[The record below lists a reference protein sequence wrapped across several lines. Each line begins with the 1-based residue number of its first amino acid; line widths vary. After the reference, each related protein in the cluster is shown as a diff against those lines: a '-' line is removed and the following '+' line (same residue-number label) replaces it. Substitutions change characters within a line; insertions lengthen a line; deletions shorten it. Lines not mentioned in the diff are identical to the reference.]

1 MGCSASASAADK
13 EEDAVSKNIDLN
25 LCKEKKLLD
34 SEIKLLLLGTGES
47 GKSTISK
54 QMKIIYLNGFN
65 DQERHPYRDIIITN
79 VIMSMRS
86 LVLAVDKIGYQVLEE
101 NAEKARRFESQTIFF
116 ERTISPEVK
125 DAIACLWCDPA
136 IIATYQR
143 SAELQLNDS
152 AA

>member
-1 MGCSASASAADK
+1 MGCTASGPATDK
-13 EEDAVSKNIDLN
+13 EGEAVSKNIDLN
-25 LCKEKKLLD
+25 LRKEKKLLD

-54 QMKIIYLNGFN
+54 QMKIIYLNGFKDN
-65 DQERHPYRDIIITN
+65 ERQPYRDIIITN

-86 LVLAVDKIGYQVLEE
+86 LVLAVDKFGYQVLEE
-101 NAEKARRFESQTIFF
+101 NTEKARYFKSQTILF

-125 DAIACLWCDPA
+125 DAIACLWRDPA

-143 SAELQLNDS
+143 SAEFQLNDS

>member
-1 MGCSASASAADK
+1 MGCTASGSATDK
-13 EEDAVSKNIDLN
+13 EGDAVSKNIDLN
-25 LCKEKKLLD
+25 LRKEKKLLD

-65 DQERHPYRDIIITN
+65 DHERQSYRDIIITS

-86 LVLAVDKIGYQVLEE
+86 LVLAVDKLGDQVLEE
-101 NAEKARRFESQTIFF
+101 NKDKACRFKSHTIFS

-136 IIATYQR
+136 IIVTYQR
-143 SAELQLNDS
+143 SAEFQLNDS

>member
-1 MGCSASASAADK
+1 MGCTASGPATDK
-13 EEDAVSKNIDLN
+13 EGEAVSKNIDLN
-25 LCKEKKLLD
+25 LRKEKKLLD

-54 QMKIIYLNGFN
+54 QMKIIYLNGFKDN
-65 DQERHPYRDIIITN
+65 ERQPYRDIIITN

-101 NAEKARRFESQTIFF
+101 NKESAHRFKSNTIFF
-116 ERTISPEVK
+116 ERTISLELK
-125 DAIACLWCDPA
+125 DAIACLCSDPA
-136 IIATYQR
+136 IVATYQR
-143 SAELQLNDS
+143 SAEFQLNDS